1 MESRRRFK
9 EKNELFFSTIFMA
22 KIPEKAY
29 SKHIWEFVM
38 KEGGLNGKSIRD
50 IILPKKRDIN
60 NNIFSFFKIKG

>member
-1 MESRRRFK
+1 
-9 EKNELFFSTIFMA
+9 MA